1 MQISEQITYSDM
13 KFDLSFLGLFT
24 DDSEYLFGY
33 DYSFQPPQPF
43 FSVYVSPAK
52 EPIHIDLEK

>member
-1 MQISEQITYSDM
+1 MI
-13 KFDLSFLGLFT
+13 FDLSFLGLFT

-33 DYSFQPPQPF
+33 DYAFQPPQPF